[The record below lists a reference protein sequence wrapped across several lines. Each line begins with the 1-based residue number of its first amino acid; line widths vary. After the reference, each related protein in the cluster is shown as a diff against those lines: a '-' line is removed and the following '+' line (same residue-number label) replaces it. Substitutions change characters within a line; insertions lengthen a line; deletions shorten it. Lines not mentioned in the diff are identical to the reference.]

1 MVQKVV
7 INKCFGGFG
16 LSDEAQHALAA
27 RKGVTLYELD
37 ESFGSKS
44 YATVPKEEVDRFVGM
59 VFANE
64 LMAKGYRRTSSA
76 YCISSRIDREDWLD
90 FLARKLNCA
99 RADFYKMDGTGID
112 DRWRDQHIRCYSKDQ
127 VILHPSVSIYMRTY

>member
-7 INKCFGGFG
+7 INKCFSGFG

-44 YATVPKEEVDRFVGM
+44 YATVPKEEYDRLEKESRKTKDFSLINGLFWNCREWGRDDSDLVA
-59 VFANE
+59 VVEE
-64 LMAKGYRRTSSA
+64 LGVEKASGPHAELKVV
-76 YCISSRIDREDWLD
+76 EVP
-90 FLARKLNCA
+90 
-99 RADFYKMDGTGID
+99 DGVVWDLQEYDGIEWIAE
-112 DRWRDQHIRCYSKDQ
+112 RHQTWG
-127 VILHPSVSIYMRTY
+127 